1 MLHADVDNL
10 EFLGKSANDPKYCL
24 LLVDLFTSKVLFYPM
39 KSRKSILNKM
49 EIFYEEVEGKRK
61 GQKTRLGIQEQTD
74 QEFKK
79 NKIFD
84 LSKMFNVFDSC

>member
-1 MLHADVDNL
+1 
-10 EFLGKSANDPKYCL
+10 
-24 LLVDLFTSKVLFYPM
+24 
-39 KSRKSILNKM
+39 M